1 MLSISLLITTFINVA
16 SAVLFHTY
24 FFLSSFEKKVNQMEV
39 NISKNKHCLIETNSF
54 LIGEFTSKLNTDWME
69 RIN

>member
-1 MLSISLLITTFINVA
+1 MSSISLLITTFINVV

-24 FFLSSFEKKVNQMEV
+24 FFLSSFEKKVNRMEV
-39 NISKNKHCLIETNSF
+39 NISKIKHCLIETISF